1 MKRYNFFIGVLLC
14 SLSALL
20 SANTDPLEEVN
31 RVTHGFNKVID
42 SAVFKPLAQGYKAV
56 TPDIVE
62 LGVSNFFANIGDA
75 STLVN
80 NLLQLKLEDAGV
92 DFARIAFNTTIGLGG
107 VIDVSSGMGLRKNS
121 EDFGQTL
128 GVWGV
133 PAGPYIVV
141 PFFGPGSLRDTPA
154 SFVPLDAWSYIS
166 HVPTRNVGLG
176 THLINKRGELLKYE
190 ALILGDEYIF
200 IRDAYL
206 GIREQAVSDG
216 VVDTTFDDDD
226 F

>member
-1 MKRYNFFIGVLLC
+1 MKRKNYFFVTLL
-14 SLSALL
+14 LSQSFNL
-20 SANTDPLEEVN
+20 SANTDPFEKMN

-42 SAVFKPLAQGYKAV
+42 TIAFKPLAQGYKAV

-62 LGVSNFFANIGDA
+62 AGVSNFFANIGDA
-75 STLVN
+75 GTLVN
-80 NLLQLKLEDAGV
+80 NLLQLKLEDAAV
-92 DFARIAFNTTIGLGG
+92 DFVRIAFNTTIGLGG
-107 VIDVSSGMGLRKNS
+107 VIDVSSGIGLRKNS

-128 GVWGV
+128 GAWGV
-133 PAGPYIVV
+133 PAGPYIVA

-154 SFVPLDAWSYIS
+154 SFVPLDAWSYIN

-176 THLINKRGELLKYE
+176 ARLVNKRGQLLKYE
-190 ALILGDEYIF
+190 ALVSGDEYIF

-206 GIREQAVSDG
+206 GIREQAVNDG
-216 VVDTTFDDDD
+216 VVDTSFDDED